1 MDRKKE
7 FFKRVFRAIAGL
19 EIFSVGIYFFIQA
32 DIGLAPWDVLSMGV
46 SYQIPGIT
54 YGDAC
59 TIISLVILGVDL
71 LLRERLGFGSLLD
84 ALLVGKSIDLCVWI
98 GFMPKQESAL
108 VGVALAV
115 ASLFIICY
123 GMYFYMG
130 AGLCCGPRDSL
141 MVAIGRR
148 LPKAKMGL
156 VVTILNGAVL
166 AAGYFLGGPV
176 GLGTLIEM
184 LSVGYIMNLVF
195 KLVKFDPRNV
205 AHEDFFQ
212 SVARF
217 RKLRDP
223 AA

>member
-1 MDRKKE
+1 MDRRKE
-7 FFKRVFRAIAGL
+7 FFKRILRAVVGL
-19 EIFSVGIYFFIQA
+19 EIFSVGIYIFIQA

-46 SYQIPGIT
+46 SYQLPGLT

-84 ALLVGKSIDLCVWI
+84 ALLVGKSIDLYAWI
-98 GFMPKQESAL
+98 GFVPKQESVLGGA
-108 VGVALAV
+108 ALAV

-148 LPKAKMGL
+148 LPRAKMGL